1 MGIDIMQDLKAKG
14 AFVTG
19 GASGIGLGMA
29 RAFADAGMKVAIA
42 DVEAAPLAR
51 AEAEITALGVEC
63 LAIQL
68 DVADRGA
75 MQEAAKTCTRAFG
88 KMHVLCNNAGVG
100 GTGAALDEVTPE
112 DWDWVLGVNLVGAL
126 NGLQAFL
133 PLIKDHGEG
142 GHVINTASMAGLRAY
157 PRRGQGIYI
166 TTKFALVG
174 LSEALAP
181 DLEPHGIG
189 VTVLCPGY
197 VNTSIFKAGRNRP
210 QKFGGPFQRDENSEL
225 AAGAKNGM
233 DPNIVG
239 DLIVDAILA
248 NKLYVMTHDTERHMV
263 ENRHANI
270 MTAFDEV
277 GLRNS

>member
-1 MGIDIMQDLKAKG
+1 MEDLNGKG

-19 GASGIGLGMA
+19 AASGIGLGMA
-29 RAFADAGMKVAIA
+29 RAFAATGMKVAIA
-42 DVEAAPLAR
+42 DVEAGPLAA
-51 AEAEITALGVEC
+51 AEAELTALGAEC

-75 MQEAAKTCTRAFG
+75 MHAAAEACTETFG

-100 GTGAALDEVTPE
+100 GTGMPLDEVTAE
-112 DWDWVLGVNLVGAL
+112 DWDGVLGVNLVGTA

-133 PLIKDHGEG
+133 PKIKDHGEG

-174 LSEALAP
+174 MSEALAP

-197 VNTSIFKAGRNRP
+197 VNTQIFKAGRNRP

-233 DPNIVG
+233 DTAIVG
-239 DLIVDAILA
+239 DLVVEAILE
-248 NKLYVMTHDTERHMV
+248 NKLYVMTHDEERHMV

-270 MTAFDEV
+270 MAAFDEV
-277 GLRNS
+277 AMRKS

>member
-1 MGIDIMQDLKAKG
+1 MEDLNGKG

-29 RAFADAGMKVAIA
+29 RAFAGKGMKVAIA
-42 DVEAAPLAR
+42 DVEADALKR
-51 AEAEITALGVEC
+51 AQTELKALGAEC
-63 LAIQL
+63 LAMQL
-68 DVADRGA
+68 DVADRDA
-75 MQEAAKTCTRAFG
+75 MQAAAGDCAKAFG
-88 KMHVLCNNAGVG
+88 KLHVLCNNAGVG
-100 GTGAALDEVTPE
+100 GTGMALDEVTGD
-112 DWDWVLGVNLVGAL
+112 DWDWVLGVNLVGTV

-133 PLIKDHGEG
+133 PHIKSHGEG
-142 GHVINTASMAGLRAY
+142 GHVVNTASMAGLRAY

-181 DLEPHGIG
+181 DLEPHRIG

-197 VNTSIFKAGRNRP
+197 VNTQIFKAGRNRP
-210 QKFGGPFQRDENSEL
+210 EKYGGPFQRDENSEL

-233 DPNIVG
+233 DPDIVG
-239 DLIVDAILA
+239 DLVVEAILK
-248 NKLYVMTHDTERHMV
+248 NKLYVMTHDEERHMV

-270 MTAFDEV
+270 MAAFDEV
-277 GLRNS
+277 GLRKV

>member
-1 MGIDIMQDLKAKG
+1 MEDLNGKA

-29 RAFADAGMKVAIA
+29 RAFAHAGMKVAIA
-42 DVEAAPLAR
+42 DVEAGPLAA
-51 AEAEITALGVEC
+51 AEAELGALGAEC

-75 MQEAAKTCTRAFG
+75 MHRAAEICNKAFG

-100 GTGAALDEVTPE
+100 GTGAALDEVTAE
-112 DWDWVLGVNLVGAL
+112 DWDWVLGVNLGGTV

-174 LSEALAP
+174 MSEALAP

-210 QKFGGPFQRDENSEL
+210 QEYGGPFVRDENSEL

-239 DLIVDAILA
+239 DLIVEAILK

-270 MTAFDEV
+270 MAAFDEV
-277 GLRNS
+277 GLRKT

>member
-1 MGIDIMQDLKAKG
+1 MEDLNGKG

-29 RAFADAGMKVAIA
+29 RAFAANRMKIAIA
-42 DVEAAPLAR
+42 DVEAGPLAA
-51 AEAEITALGVEC
+51 AEAEITALGAEC

-68 DVADRGA
+68 DVADRDA
-75 MQEAAKTCTRAFG
+75 MHAAAETSRKAFG

-100 GTGAALDEVTPE
+100 GTGMALDEVTAE
-112 DWDWVLGVNLVGAL
+112 DWDWVLGVNLMGTV

-133 PLIKDHGEG
+133 PLIKEHGEG
-142 GHVINTASMAGLRAY
+142 SHVINTASMAGLRAY

-174 LSEALAP
+174 MSEALAP

-197 VNTSIFKAGRNRP
+197 VNTLIFKAGRNRP
-210 QKFGGPFQRDENSEL
+210 QEYGGPFVRDENSEL

-233 DPNIVG
+233 DPDIVG
-239 DLIVDAILA
+239 DLIVEAILA
-248 NKLYVMTHDTERHMV
+248 NKLYVMTHDEERHMV

-270 MTAFDEV
+270 MKAFDEV
-277 GLRNS
+277 GSRNIKP

>member
-1 MGIDIMQDLKAKG
+1 MEDLNGKG

-29 RAFADAGMKVAIA
+29 RAFAANRMKVAIA
-42 DVEAAPLAR
+42 DVEAGPLKK
-51 AEAEITALGVEC
+51 AEAELTGMGAEC

-68 DVADRGA
+68 DVADREA
-75 MQEAAKTCTRAFG
+75 MNAAAERCAKAFG

-100 GTGAALDEVTPE
+100 GTGKPLDEVTGE
-112 DWDWVLGVNLVGAL
+112 DWDWVLGVNLLGTV

-133 PLIKDHGEG
+133 PKIKSHGEG
-142 GHVINTASMAGLRAY
+142 GHVVNTASMAGLRAY
-157 PRRGQGIYI
+157 PRRGQSIYI

-197 VNTSIFKAGRNRP
+197 VNTQIFKAGRNRP
-210 QKFGGPFQRDENSEL
+210 QKYGGPFQRDENSEL
-225 AAGAKNGM
+225 AAGAKSGL
-233 DPNIVG
+233 DPNMLG
-239 DLIVDAILA
+239 DLAVEAITQ
-248 NKLYVMTHDTERHMV
+248 NKLYVMTHDTERDMV
-263 ENRHANI
+263 EDRHANI
-270 MTAFDEV
+270 MKAFDEV
-277 GLRNS
+277 GLRKD